1 MKTISL
7 CMIVKDEEEVLERC
21 LRPVRPFVE
30 EIIIADTGS
39 KDSTKVI
46 AAGYADQVYSFPWN
60 DDFAAARNFAFSKA
74 SMDYCMWL
82 DADDVMTQENLEKLK
97 IWKNQEDRAD
107 VVMMKYLTGVDEK
120 GRPSLSYYRER
131 LLKNHS
137 GFWWKGKVHE
147 AIPLAG
153 TIQYTDMEVLHQKVK
168 KGDPDRNLRIYENMR
183 KEGGLQEPREW
194 FYYGRELYDHQN
206 YSRALEVLHHFQEM
220 PGAWLENKI
229 ESCLQAAACQEAL
242 GNETEAMGELVRSF
256 LWSAPRA
263 EICCEIGRLWMKQKQ
278 WKNAAA
284 WYQQALRDTRSL
296 QSGAFIREDCRGFLP
311 AIQVCVCY
319 DHMGSRKRA
328 YGYHCLAKKFRPDSE
343 WVLYNDRYF
352 SDTN

>member
-1 MKTISL
+1 MNGCLLYTS
-7 CMIVKDEEEVLERC
+7 EEVLERC

-153 TIQYTDMEVLHQKVK
+153 TDVYKRQV
-168 KGDPDRNLRIYENMR
+168 P
-183 KEGGLQEPREW
+183 
-194 FYYGRELYDHQN
+194 GR
-206 YSRALEVLHHFQEM
+206 
-220 PGAWLENKI
+220 
-229 ESCLQAAACQEAL
+229 
-242 GNETEAMGELVRSF
+242 
-256 LWSAPRA
+256 
-263 EICCEIGRLWMKQKQ
+263 
-278 WKNAAA
+278 
-284 WYQQALRDTRSL
+284 
-296 QSGAFIREDCRGFLP
+296 
-311 AIQVCVCY
+311 
-319 DHMGSRKRA
+319 RKRSA
-328 YGYHCLAKKFRPDSE
+328 VYRRSHGTFRP
-343 WVLYNDRYF
+343 VRRGN
-352 SDTN
+352 TPG